1 MPKKFDVIVVGAGP
15 AGSTAALVL
24 ARSGLSVALF
34 ERGEYEGAKNMFGG
48 VFYHNGLLD
57 NLFPNF
63 LKEAPL
69 ERYVTRQTVTFLTPD
84 ASLSLDFKDA
94 NFAQPPYNGFTLL
107 RAKFDRW
114 YAQKAVEAGA
124 FLIPET
130 VVDDLLW
137 DNNRVTGIKARRDE
151 GEVYSDVVIAAD
163 GANSLLAKK
172 AGLRKDF
179 SSNQLSVAVK
189 ELLTLPSKTIEE
201 RFNLKRNEG
210 VASLFIGSFTEGV
223 PGGGFLYTNKAS
235 ISLGLVAGLKILQEK
250 KISVAELLES
260 FKKHPYI
267 RELIKDAVLKEY
279 SGHMIPEAGLSMVP
293 KLYGDGILLAGDAAA
308 LLSSTGITLEGMNFA
323 IASGLAAAE
332 TVKEAKSKGDY
343 SRKSLAHYKTLL
355 EKSFVLQDLK
365 HFQRAPH
372 FLAIPR
378 LYKLYPEIACGV
390 VERIFKV
397 DGKPRKKFLSLGGEV
412 IKGKVSLWQLVKD
425 GIKAGRAML

>member
-57 NLFPNF
+57 SLFPDF

-69 ERYVTRQTVTFLTPD
+69 ERYVTRQTVTLLTPD

-137 DNNRVTGIKARRDE
+137 DNNKVTGIKARRDE

-163 GANSLLAKK
+163 GVNSLLAKK

-179 SSNQLSVAVK
+179 SSGQLSVAVK

-201 RFNLKRNEG
+201 RFNLKKNEG

-250 KISVAELLES
+250 KTSVAELLES

-279 SGHMIPEAGLSMVP
+279 SGHMIPEAGLRMVP

-365 HFQRAPH
+365 HFQQAPH

-397 DGKPRKKFLSLGGEV
+397 DGQPRKKFLSLGGEV

>member
-1 MPKKFDVIVVGAGP
+1 VPKKFDVIVVGAGP

-24 ARSGLSVALF
+24 AQSGLSVALF

-48 VFYHNGLLD
+48 VFYHHGILDSLL
-57 NLFPNF
+57 PNF

-69 ERYVTRQTVTFLTPD
+69 ERYVTRHTVTLLTPD
-84 ASLSLDFKDA
+84 ASLSLDFRDA

-114 YAQKAVEAGA
+114 YAQKAVAAGA

-137 DNNRVTGIKARRDE
+137 DNNRVAGVKARRDE

-163 GANSLLAKK
+163 GVNSLLAKK

-179 SSNQLSVAVK
+179 SAGQLSVAVK
-189 ELLTLPSKTIEE
+189 ELLALPSETIEE

-235 ISLGLVAGLKILQEK
+235 ISLGLVASLKIIQEK

-260 FKKHPYI
+260 FKKHPYVK
-267 RELIKDAVLKEY
+267 ELIKDAVLKEY
-279 SGHMIPEAGLSMVP
+279 SGHMLPEAGLSMVP

-308 LLSSTGITLEGMNFA
+308 LLSSTGMTLEGMNFA

-332 TVKEAKSKGDY
+332 TVKKAKSRGDY
-343 SRKSLAHYKTLL
+343 SRKSLAYYKTLL
-355 EKSFVLQDLK
+355 EESFVLQDLK
-365 HFQRAPH
+365 RFQRAPH
-372 FLAIPR
+372 FFAIPR
-378 LYKLYPEIACGV
+378 LYKLYPEIACGLAA
-390 VERIFKV
+390 RIFKV
-397 DGKPRKKFLSLGGEV
+397 DGQPRKKFLSLGREV

-425 GIKAGRAML
+425 VIKAGRALL

>member
-189 ELLTLPSKTIEE
+189 ELLALPSKTIEE
-201 RFNLKRNEG
+201 RFNLRRSEG

-332 TVKEAKSKGDY
+332 TVKEAKSRGDY

-378 LYKLYPEIACGV
+378 LYKLYPEIACGLA
-390 VERIFKV
+390 ERIFKV
-397 DGKPRKKFLSLGGEV
+397 DGQPRKKFLSLGREV
-412 IKGKVSLWQLVKD
+412 IKGKISLWQLVKD

>member
-24 ARSGLSVALF
+24 AQSGLSVALF

-48 VFYHNGLLD
+48 VFYHRGILDSLL
-57 NLFPNF
+57 PNF

-69 ERYVTRQTVTFLTPD
+69 ERYVTRHTITLLTPD
-84 ASLSLDFKDA
+84 ASLSLDFRDA

-137 DNNRVTGIKARRDE
+137 DNNRVAGVKARRDE
-151 GEVYSDVVIAAD
+151 GEVYSDVVNAAD
-163 GANSLLAKK
+163 GVTSLLAKK
-172 AGLRKDF
+172 AGLRNDF
-179 SSNQLSVAVK
+179 SAGQLSVAVK
-189 ELLTLPSKTIEE
+189 ELLALPSETIEE

-235 ISLGLVAGLKILQEK
+235 ISLGLVASLKIIQEK

-267 RELIKDAVLKEY
+267 KELIKDAVLKEY
-279 SGHMIPEAGLSMVP
+279 SGHMLPEAGLRMVP
-293 KLYGDGILLAGDAAA
+293 RLYGDGILLAGDAAA
-308 LLSSTGITLEGMNFA
+308 LLSSTGMTLEGMNFA

-332 TVKEAKSKGDY
+332 TAKKAKSRGDY
-343 SRKSLAHYKTLL
+343 SRKSLAYYKTLL
-355 EKSFVLQDLK
+355 EESFVLQDLK

-372 FLAIPR
+372 FLTIPR
-378 LYKLYPEIACGV
+378 LYKLYPEIACGLA
-390 VERIFKV
+390 ETIFKV
-397 DGKPRKKFLSLGGEV
+397 NGQPRKRFLSLGREV
-412 IKGKVSLWQLVKD
+412 IKGKVSLWQLVRD